1 MAAIKAEHSRGR
13 SPGPAADRRASVD
26 NDVEDHDSPAPA
38 SNDGAPV
45 RTSKRRKRSEL
56 SPSSKA
62 THSIIEKE
70 RREAMNEK
78 FSELAANIPELV
90 EAMAAGKRPTK
101 GEIVKAS
108 ISRHQEQERRVR
120 ELMHEV
126 QMLRSRS
133 ATPSNYAVDSPA
145 PLTAPAAEPVAQ
157 AAQTLA
163 MPYQIQSSH
172 PIGVPAS
179 QDNLWIG
186 QLLHKTGEPLAMS
199 AEHPPLSLL
208 PDLAQPIS
216 PFKQTS
222 MMNWSMSALPQPLDA
237 STLTVGFAT
246 SSFAKG
252 LTDGSGTL
260 EYLGRRNSLMGG
272 MTSTSGF
279 SSPTFTSS
287 DSDSSFGTDALDT
300 SLDDRKFFADGMS
313 FEPFAMPSAVVE
325 QTPLSSLV
333 GLPSTEHASTAPTG
347 GADKKP
353 RARTNSRRAR
363 LDESTRTESSIWNS
377 PLPSACLPATS

>member
-1 MAAIKAEHSRGR
+1 
-13 SPGPAADRRASVD
+13 
-26 NDVEDHDSPAPA
+26 
-38 SNDGAPV
+38 
-45 RTSKRRKRSEL
+45 
-56 SPSSKA
+56 
-62 THSIIEKE
+62 
-70 RREAMNEK
+70 MNEK

-108 ISRHQEQERRVR
+108 ISRHQEQEKRVR

-163 MPYQIQSSH
+163 MPYQIH
-172 PIGVPAS
+172 
-179 QDNLWIG
+179 
-186 QLLHKTGEPLAMS
+186 
-199 AEHPPLSLL
+199 
-208 PDLAQPIS
+208 
-216 PFKQTS
+216 
-222 MMNWSMSALPQPLDA
+222 
-237 STLTVGFAT
+237 
-246 SSFAKG
+246 
-252 LTDGSGTL
+252 GTL

-333 GLPSTEHASTAPTG
+333 GLPSTEHASTAPAG

-363 LDESTRTESSIWNS
+363 LDESTRSESSIWNS